1 MHVGLRSNC
10 APSLRK
16 INFLNLRANAKKLHG
31 PALKYFDA
39 QNLEFPHIFFS
50 NLRPTEATFVL
61 EICNE
66 EFIRVVLI
74 NCD

>member
-31 PALKYFDA
+31 PALK
-39 QNLEFPHIFFS
+39 QQTSEFAFG
-50 NLRPTEATFVL
+50 
-61 EICNE
+61 
-66 EFIRVVLI
+66 
-74 NCD
+74 